1 MHNFFEDLAA
11 EKEVV
16 KLVLLLSGSLY
27 GAKAEVEEYLTTF
40 MRFSFLWEKNL
51 QQEYTTFLKRDPSL
65 EDFDDELCKY
75 LDIEEELSKRVS
87 DVKVIGVL
95 SIHTTQIKD
104 SLRVYCTMWKNQYTE
119 NLLEMARKDLHELV
133 EYMSSTSRKFNMQ
146 VMPFEEREY
155 T

>member
-1 MHNFFEDLAA
+1 LHNFFEDLAA